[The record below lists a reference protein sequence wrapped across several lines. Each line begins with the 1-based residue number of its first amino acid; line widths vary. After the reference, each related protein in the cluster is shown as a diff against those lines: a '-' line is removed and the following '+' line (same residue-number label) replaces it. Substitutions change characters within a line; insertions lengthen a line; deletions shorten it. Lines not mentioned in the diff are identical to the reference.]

1 MPDWLTHLNPEE
13 RARLDQIDRERDAL
27 TSERQKLHNRAKLRR
42 HREKWAAN
50 FDAALIDATPGP
62 FDKPDR

>member
-1 MPDWLTHLNPEE
+1 MPDWANHLTPDE

-42 HREKWAAN
+42 HRGK
-50 FDAALIDATPGP
+50 
-62 FDKPDR
+62 

>member
-42 HREKWAAN
+42 HRGK
-50 FDAALIDATPGP
+50 
-62 FDKPDR
+62 